1 MWFRSLFHTL
11 ARSPRQRQKCA
22 ANRKQTA
29 RRLLLESLEDRRVMA
44 AVWIDSVQNAQEGGQ
59 SGYFRLMR
67 DDTTGPLTVSY
78 SYDMSSS
85 ATPGQDFQ
93 YLSPS
98 VSFASGQQ

>member
-1 MWFRSLFHTL
+1 ME
-11 ARSPRQRQKCA
+11 
-22 ANRKQTA
+22 N
-29 RRLLLESLEDRRVMA
+29 LEDRRVMA